1 VSPFSESTAELAALE
16 WLHEIGYSVTFG
28 PGIAPGEA
36 AAERGGYEEVA
47 LFHKRKPQRVLIL
60 VLCIGI

>member
-1 VSPFSESTAELAALE
+1 MTRFNETRAELAALE
-16 WLHEIGYSVTFG
+16 WLQEIGYSVAFG
-28 PGIAPGEA
+28 PDIAPGET
-36 AAERGGYEEVA
+36 AAERGGYDEAE